1 MAFRSLLVLA
11 LAAVLVAC
19 DGAPRG
25 APDLTGTITRSSA
38 SVSVASILV
47 EERPADAAG
56 SAKASVRVTGTTS
69 LWKTVDGRQEAA
81 LVGDLREGARVQ
93 VWFDGP
99 VAMSYPV
106 QGTAK
111 AIVILTP

>member
-25 APDLTGTITRSSA
+25 A